1 MQWQGSSR
9 SFSRLRRKTDINRL
23 GYVMSTKVRIIR
35 PTDPDFKKLLE
46 LGQLVSGADL
56 NTEMHEWNVGD
67 RPGPD
72 DEVVQSKSR
81 K

>member
-1 MQWQGSSR
+1 
-9 SFSRLRRKTDINRL
+9 
-23 GYVMSTKVRIIR
+23 MSTKVRIIR